1 MSGTDTRVAPAA
13 TLRTAAGGES
23 TRWVAARCREVPWL
37 TAATVFTTVAG
48 AALQVL
54 PVLLLGRVVDGVV
67 EGDGRSVLVTTGIL
81 MAAAALLGAAAT
93 AVSTYLIGR
102 LGADLLAQ
110 LREAAVRA
118 VLGMPSARIEQ
129 VGRGDVLSR
138 VGDDVAVLSRGIRT
152 AIPTVFSAGVLV
164 AIATVGMFGLD
175 WRLGLAGAGA
185 LPAYALAL
193 RWYLPR
199 SAPLYQQQRVAQAD
213 RAQALISGLNGIDTV
228 RAYRLEGA
236 FREQVTDKSWRVRE
250 LGIQVFRIFG
260 RFVGRENRA
269 EFIGLVLI
277 LVVGY
282 VLLETGAATL
292 GDVSAAPL
300 MFHRLFTPLGAIM
313 FTFDEAQKSGASLT
327 RLVGVLGE
335 SSERRLVGDA
345 PVASGGPVPH
355 AVTVEGLTFGYPG
368 AEEPVL
374 RDVSLSIP
382 VGGSLALVG
391 ATGAGKST
399 LAALI
404 AGIGTPQA
412 GSVRIGPHDL
422 AYLDEAGARALV
434 SILTQETH
442 VFSGPLAEDLRLSAP
457 AATDTEL
464 MDALR
469 VVGARPWVEELP
481 DGLDTTVGEGG
492 ERLDVTKVAQIAL
505 ARLVLNQAGVVVLDE
520 STAEAGERG
529 RRRAGEVRAG
539 RVLRPDHAVRGA
551 PAHPGDGGGPHR
563 RAGRG
568 TRGGAGNPRGTGRP
582 GRPVRAPVAR
592 LARGQLGTPWVGDP
606 PTLLRWKDDESPMT
620 DPTARTVLLS
630 AAGLDDVRRR
640 TGDHSDRTITEA
652 CAIGLSYWATGT
664 SPDGIDLTPSTLF
677 ADVLRWVGEG
687 GTAPAGF
694 GRSGRTAA
702 ASGPPRT

>member
-1 MSGTDTRVAPAA
+1 MSTTDTHVAPA
-13 TLRTAAGGES
+13 TLRTATGGEA
-23 TRWVAARCREVPWL
+23 TRWVAAHCREVPWL
-37 TAATVFTTVAG
+37 TLSTVLSTVVG

-67 EGDGRSVLVTTGIL
+67 GGESRSVLVQVGVL
-81 MAAAALLGAAAT
+81 MVAAAVFGAVAT

-102 LGADLLAQ
+102 LGADLLAR
-110 LREAAVRA
+110 LREGAVRA

-138 VGDDVAVLSRGIRT
+138 VGDDVAVISKGIRT

-164 AIATVGMFGLD
+164 VIATVGMFGLD

-199 SAPLYQQQRVAQAD
+199 SAPLYRKQRVAQAD

-236 FREQVTDKSWRVRE
+236 VREKVTSESWRVRE
-250 LGIQVFRIFG
+250 LGIEVFRFFG

-282 VLLETGAATL
+282 ALLEADAASL
-292 GDVSAAPL
+292 GEVSAAPL

-335 SSERRLVGDA
+335 DAEDRLVGDEA
-345 PVASGGPVPH
+345 VAAADAVSYQ
-355 AVTVEGLTFGYPG
+355 VTVEGLTFSYPDT
-368 AEEPVL
+368 EQPVL
-374 RDVSLSIP
+374 RDVGLTIP
-382 VGGSLALVG
+382 AGGSLALVG

-412 GSVRIGPHDL
+412 GSVRVGSTDL
-422 AYLDEAGARALV
+422 AGLDEAGARALV

-442 VFSGPLAEDLRLSAP
+442 VFSGPLADDLRLAAP
-457 AATDTEL
+457 EAADAEL

-469 VVGARPWVEELP
+469 TVGAGGWVDALP
-481 DGLDTTVGEGG
+481 DGLNTLVGEGG

-505 ARLVLNQAGVVVLDE
+505 ARLVLGRAPVVVLDE
-520 STAEAGERG
+520 STAEAGSEGAAELERAVLAACAG
-529 RRRAGEVRAG
+529 RTTLFVAHRLTQAMAADRIAVLDAG
-539 RVLRPDHAVRGA
+539 RVVEQGTHEELVAL
-551 PAHPGDGGGPHR
+551 GGR
-563 RAGRG
+563 Y
-568 TRGGAGNPRGTGRP
+568 
-582 GRPVRAPVAR
+582 AR
-592 LARGQLGTPWVGDP
+592 LWRAWR
-606 PTLLRWKDDESPMT
+606 
-620 DPTARTVLLS
+620 
-630 AAGLDDVRRR
+630 
-640 TGDHSDRTITEA
+640 
-652 CAIGLSYWATGT
+652 
-664 SPDGIDLTPSTLF
+664 
-677 ADVLRWVGEG
+677 EG
-687 GTAPAGF
+687 
-694 GRSGRTAA
+694 S
-702 ASGPPRT
+702 

>member
-1 MSGTDTRVAPAA
+1 MSTTDTRVAPA
-13 TLRTAAGGES
+13 TLRTATGGEA
-23 TRWVAARCREVPWL
+23 TRWVAAHCREVPWL
-37 TAATVFTTVAG
+37 TLSTVLTTVVG

-67 EGDGRSVLVTTGIL
+67 GGESRSILVRIGVLMV
-81 MAAAALLGAAAT
+81 AAAVFGAVAT

-102 LGADLLAQ
+102 LGADLLAR
-110 LREAAVRA
+110 LREGAVRA
-118 VLGMPSARIEQ
+118 VLGMPSERIEQ

-138 VGDDVAVLSRGIRT
+138 VGDDVAVISKGIRT

-199 SAPLYQQQRVAQAD
+199 SAPLYRKQRVAQAD

-236 FREQVTDKSWRVRE
+236 VREKVTSESWRVRE
-250 LGIQVFRIFG
+250 LGIEVFRFFG

-282 VLLETGAATL
+282 ALLEADAASL
-292 GDVSAAPL
+292 GEVSAAPL

-335 SSERRLVGDA
+335 DAQDRLVGDEAVA
-345 PVASGGPVPH
+345 PADAVSYQ
-355 AVTVEGLTFGYPG
+355 VTVEGLTFSYPDT
-368 AEEPVL
+368 EEPVL
-374 RDVSLSIP
+374 RDVDLTIP
-382 VGGSLALVG
+382 AGGSLALVG

-412 GSVRIGPHDL
+412 GSVRVGSTDL
-422 AYLDEAGARALV
+422 AGLDEAGARALV

-442 VFSGPLAEDLRLSAP
+442 VFSGPLADDLRLAAP
-457 AATDTEL
+457 EATDAEL

-469 VVGARPWVEELP
+469 TVGAGGWVDALP
-481 DGLDTTVGEGG
+481 EGLNTLVGEGG

-505 ARLVLNQAGVVVLDE
+505 ARLVLGRAPVVVLDE
-520 STAEAGERG
+520 STAEAGSEGAAELERAVLAACAG
-529 RRRAGEVRAG
+529 RTTLFVAHRLTQAMAADRIAVLDAG
-539 RVLRPDHAVRGA
+539 RVVEQGTHEELVAL
-551 PAHPGDGGGPHR
+551 GGR
-563 RAGRG
+563 Y
-568 TRGGAGNPRGTGRP
+568 
-582 GRPVRAPVAR
+582 AR
-592 LARGQLGTPWVGDP
+592 LWRAWR
-606 PTLLRWKDDESPMT
+606 
-620 DPTARTVLLS
+620 
-630 AAGLDDVRRR
+630 
-640 TGDHSDRTITEA
+640 
-652 CAIGLSYWATGT
+652 
-664 SPDGIDLTPSTLF
+664 
-677 ADVLRWVGEG
+677 EG
-687 GTAPAGF
+687 
-694 GRSGRTAA
+694 S
-702 ASGPPRT
+702 